1 MPIRKTIASERSE
14 TSKDIDR
21 AVSRI
26 YQIYGPDLSAFMSSL
41 KQKREIETDPP
52 RKKIK
57 RK

>member
-1 MPIRKTIASERSE
+1 MPIRKTIVTERSE

-41 KQKREIETDPP
+41 KQKREIESPP
-52 RKKIK
+52 RKKIR